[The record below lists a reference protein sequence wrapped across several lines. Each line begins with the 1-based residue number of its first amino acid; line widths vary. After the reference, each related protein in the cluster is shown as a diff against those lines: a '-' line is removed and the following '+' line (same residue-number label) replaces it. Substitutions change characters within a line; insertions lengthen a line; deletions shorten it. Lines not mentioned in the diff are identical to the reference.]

1 VAGIRPGD
9 LLLEYG
15 GREVRPPNDLTFS
28 VCESANLLI
37 EKLHGEVQKVN
48 VQLPMPKSQKHPVTA
63 LQAVTT
69 EKLSDEILLLRVA
82 MFPGAIGIDVAKD
95 IDGGIAATR
104 RMQSAHCRSTRQYWR
119 WSRRATPDELFDTR
133 ET

>member
-1 VAGIRPGD
+1 MAGIRPGD
-9 LLLEYG
+9 LLLENG

-48 VQLPMPKSQKHPVTA
+48 VQLPMPKSQK
-63 LQAVTT
+63 
-69 EKLSDEILLLRVA
+69 LSDEIGLLRVA
-82 MFPGAIGIDVAKD
+82 MFPVAIGIDGAKD

-119 WSRRATPDELFDTR
+119 RSRRATPDEVFDTR

>member
-1 VAGIRPGD
+1 MIAALKARHPKALRHGRPLISPHLYEAYPSNARAFSVGHARRQVAGIRPGD
-9 LLLEYG
+9 LLLENG

-63 LQAVTT
+63 PQAVTT
-69 EKLSDEILLLRVA
+69 EKFTTKLD
-82 MFPGAIGIDVAKD
+82 
-95 IDGGIAATR
+95 
-104 RMQSAHCRSTRQYWR
+104 
-119 WSRRATPDELFDTR
+119 
-133 ET
+133 

>member
-9 LLLEYG
+9 LFLEYG

-28 VCESANLLI
+28 VGESANLHI

-48 VQLPMPKSQKHPVTA
+48 VQLPMSKSQKHPVTA
-63 LQAVTT
+63 PQAVTT
-69 EKLSDEILLLRVA
+69 EKLSDEIGLLRVA
-82 MFPGAIGIDVAKD
+82 MFPGAIGIDGAKD

-104 RMQSAHCRSTRQYWR
+104 HFAHF
-119 WSRRATPDELFDTR
+119 P
-133 ET
+133 